1 MSSRTLHDPGRPENH
16 GLSAE
21 GLARV
26 DAALQQKVAERAI
39 AGAVTLVA
47 RHGEVVHTSI
57 VGVDNV
63 RTRKPLALDTIFRIF
78 SMTKPVTAVA
88 MMILHDRGLWRW
100 DDPIAKHLP
109 EFADLKVLVGLDR
122 RGRPRVEEPD
132 HAPTMGELM
141 THTAGFAYGVNRKD
155 PIDRLYRAKKITESI
170 GLDDFV
176 SRVATLPLAHQPG
189 SKWKYSI
196 SMDLQGAII
205 ERLSGQ
211 RLGDFFQKHLFGP
224 LGMIDT
230 AFYTPPEKLDRRA
243 TLYFSGGPV
252 RLKSV
257 RNPLYKDATSPP
269 ELEMGGAGLVST
281 VMDYARF
288 CQLLLNEGEW
298 NGKRIVTAEG
308 VRQMM
313 RNHLSPELMGQRW
326 DAGHMHFRPGFGFG
340 YNGVVFYD
348 PELAGIPVGVGTY
361 MWDGA
366 ADTWFWVDP
375 ENDLLYVGLTQLLSY
390 TAPALQEMTQKLMG
404 DAILDRKRSVADGK
418 TGA

>member
-1 MSSRTLHDPGRPENH
+1 MSNRTLDRDGRPQDH
-16 GLSAE
+16 GLSVDA
-21 GLARV
+21 LALV
-26 DAALQQKVAERAI
+26 DAALQQQVDARAI
-39 AGAVTLVA
+39 AGAVTMIA
-47 RHGEVVHTSI
+47 RHGEILHTSI
-57 VGVDNV
+57 VGVDN
-63 RTRKPLALDTIFRIF
+63 RKTGKPLQLDTIFRIF

-88 MMILHDRGLWRW
+88 MMILHDRGLWLC

-109 EFADLKVLVGLDR
+109 EFADLKVLTGVGR
-122 RGRPRVEEPD
+122 RGRPFVEEPV
-132 HAPTMGELM
+132 HAPTTGELM

-211 RLGDFFQKHLFGP
+211 RLGDFFQQEIFGP
-224 LGMIDT
+224 LGMVDT

-269 ELEMGGAGLVST
+269 HLEMGGAGLVST
-281 VMDYARF
+281 VTDYARF
-288 CQLLLNEGEW
+288 CQLLLNNGEW
-298 NGKRIVTAEG
+298 NGTHIVSADG
-308 VRQMM
+308 IRQMM
-313 RNHLSPELMGQRW
+313 RNHLSPELMAERW

-348 PELAGIPVGVGTY
+348 PALAGIPVGVGTY

-390 TAPALQEMTQKLMG
+390 SAPGLQEMTQKLIG
-404 DAILDRKRSVADGK
+404 DAILDRKQPS
-418 TGA
+418 T